1 MRKGVVIAQ
10 VALALAIAAC
20 GGGGDDQSEKISN
33 DSFDGTWPFTVD
45 SGTLRCDGSEGF
57 GSVTFEA
64 DGTVYA
70 INGVARQRGDGED
83 VRPIWK
89 DNPDPIAGGPKV
101 SIGDVINEGL
111 ALCK

>member
-1 MRKGVVIAQ
+1 MGKGIATLVV
-10 VALALAIAAC
+10 LALAVVAC
-20 GGGGDDQSEKISN
+20 GGGGDNQSEKITR

-45 SGTLRCDGSEGF
+45 SGTLRCDGSGGF

-64 DGTVYA
+64 ERTVYA
-70 INGVARQRGDGED
+70 INGVATQRGDGED

-89 DNPDPIAGGPKV
+89 DNPDLSSGGPKV